1 MEPSSP
7 FLKILPYEVARGWM
21 DGLNSHKVSVE
32 GTANIKLPDSTRA
45 HHVSDYLL
53 AGIERCEDKD
63 QACFFVAY
71 HDDSGRCGC
80 SSNHGVYC
88 GYYGQYGDCISHTV
102 SMLWGDW
109 NVCVIESPRS
119 SLDKISCTRQF
130 ESKLSLR
137 SFAKSLA
144 KKVVFSKI
152 TPSLFTLK
160 EGSTSHPD
168 PLSLRGEGG
177 NRSSSSLG
185 TATL

>member
-7 FLKILPYEVARGWM
+7 FLKILPYEVARGWVE
-21 DGLNSHKVSVE
+21 GLNGHKDSVK

-71 HDDSGRCGC
+71 HDDSGWSGC
-80 SSNHGVYC
+80 SCNHGVYC
-88 GYYGQYGDCISHTV
+88 GYYGQYGDCISYTAG
-102 SMLWGDW
+102 MLWGDW
-109 NVCVIESPRS
+109 NVCTFESPRS

-137 SFAKSLA
+137 SFAKSLD
-144 KKVVFSKI
+144 KRRIFRKSPR
-152 TPSLFTLK
+152 PSLPLKRAPPLTPTLSPQ
-160 EGSTSHPD
+160 E
-168 PLSLRGEGG
+168 RG
-177 NRSSSSLG
+177 RKPPYSVLG
-185 TATL
+185 TASL